1 MTKVQIDS
9 PAKNHSRYIKNF
21 YDLQVNPLN
30 YFALGYRK
38 ILARYFNLIL
48 PRESNVLEVGCG
60 QGYLLS
66 LLNVKNKVGLDISQ
80 TQVDKARINH
90 PEITFY
96 CQSGEQFRSD
106 EKFDYI
112 IISDTVN
119 ISSDVQEMFTK
130 LKKVSHCRTRLILNF
145 HSSLWRPIHSLSTL
159 LGVKTKQPQYNWL
172 TVHDINN
179 LLYLAGWEVIKNQ
192 ARIIFPIYILGI
204 ESVLNKILAPMIPW
218 LCLTNFCIARKIK
231 KRNKVSYS
239 VSILIP
245 ARNEAGNLE
254 NGIRRIPVFG
264 SHQEIIIVEGNS
276 TDNTW
281 EVVQKISKIFPEK
294 DIKILQQS
302 GKGKGN
308 AVREGFDL
316 ATGDI
321 LIILDAD
328 FTMPPEELPKYYDVL
343 ENGLGDFANGVRLV
357 YPMDDKAM
365 RFLNLC
371 ANKFFGIIFSWL
383 LGQNV
388 RDTLCGTKALLR
400 LDYLKI
406 VENRSYFGDFDPFGD
421 FDLLF
426 GADKLNLKITDIP
439 IRYKDRTYGETN
451 ISRFQHGILL
461 LRMVF
466 FAAKKLKFV

>member
-1 MTKVQIDS
+1 VQNDS
-9 PAKNHSRYIKNF
+9 PAKKHSKYIKKF
-21 YDLQVNPLN
+21 YDLQAHPLN
-30 YFALGYRK
+30 WFALGYRN

-48 PRESNVLEVGCG
+48 TKESNVLEVGCG

-66 LLNVKNKVGLDISQ
+66 LLKIKDKVGIDFSQ

-90 PEITFY
+90 PEITFF
-96 CQSGEQFRSD
+96 CKSGEDFRSD

-119 ISSDVQEMFTK
+119 ITSDVQEMFSK
-130 LKKVSHCRTRLILNF
+130 LKKVSHCKTRLILNF
-145 HSSLWRPIHSLSTL
+145 HSTLWRPIHNLAKL
-159 LGVKTKQPQYNWL
+159 LGVKTEQPQYNWL

-179 LLYLAGWEVIKNQ
+179 LLNLAGWEVIKNQ

-204 ESVLNKILAPMIPW
+204 ESLLNKILAPMIPW
-218 LCLTNFCIARKIK
+218 LCLTNFCIARKTGK
-231 KRNKVSYS
+231 GKQGSHS

-254 NGIRRIPVFG
+254 NGIRRIPEFG
-264 SHQEIIIVEGNS
+264 SHQEVIIVEGNS

-281 EVVQKISKIFPEK
+281 EVVQRMGEKFPEK
-294 DIKILQQS
+294 NIKILQQS
-302 GKGKGN
+302 GIGKGN
-308 AVREGFDL
+308 AVRDGFDI

-321 LIILDAD
+321 LMILDAD

-343 ENGLGDFANGVRLV
+343 ANGQGDFANGVRLV
-357 YPMDDKAM
+357 YPMDEKAM

-371 ANKFFGIIFSWL
+371 ANKLFGMTFSWL
-383 LGQNV
+383 LCQSV
-388 RDTLCGTKALLR
+388 RDTLCGTKVLFR
-400 LDYLKI
+400 EDYLKI

-426 GADKLNLKITDIP
+426 GADKLNLKITDVP